1 MDGVI
6 ILISTALTN
15 GYIAP
20 YTIVNYVLWCIQR
33 YSVLFIPLL
42 IYVGYK
48 YKDIKPNRRTNS
60 IFDALRDKID
70 YNKLRIISIIIFV
83 IAITVIEIICFTMYY
98 HVKDYLGVYNKFL
111 GIPNTSNPLRP
122 YLSINFQVIEWGI
135 LMIST
140 YIIFIKSKFTI
151 IFSFALTY
159 LLFYF
164 ADILFEIPKTI
175 QYTLDFKNFNI
186 WSPALN
192 TLILLIGSL
201 VIVLYKLNVR
211 LNLKDF
217 IILFLSFTPLLFSW
231 IYYYSIWSIQDSNIF
246 IVKIPLIEPFDRLFA
261 FPFIIILALYI
272 YKSRIEFN
280 RII

>member
-175 QYTLDFKNFNI
+175 QYTLNFKNFNI